1 MAYTIKT
8 QPTSPNAT
16 YTSLVYNVS
25 SSNATNP
32 QYNYIMDV
40 YLSGSSDRLAR
51 IRQFPNPVNEAVFDP
66 SRIFNDNIDYQ
77 LNFYTSAQL
86 SDDHVRTFSVEF
98 GEEFGTSSSSSLAV
112 TASITQDFIE
122 VFPGQIDPNNG
133 SSFNWPDSGSV
144 TILSDRPSNVRVF
157 QQSEEVICV
166 YNGSASPQNVN
177 FTYTGTPGGLQ
188 DGTSIVNVPAGEF
201 YRVSFPHTAPAAGQ
215 AAVDFAGN
223 DPFTSTFVAR
233 CEYPVYNF
241 NFINKYGMWDN
252 FSINLPVRGN
262 TSIDKENYNQS
273 FVDYSNQG
281 TYSVTRRGETNYN
294 NNLTDNLTISTD
306 WLSKEES
313 EWLSQMI
320 ESDEVY
326 VQVLPDAV
334 TFYPIIIT
342 NASYVQNTGRK
353 DQKTFMYDITFRYA
367 NQRNGR

>member
-1 MAYTIKT
+1 MAYTIKS
-8 QPTSPNAT
+8 QPTTPNAT

-25 SSNATNP
+25 SSNALQP

-66 SRIFNDNIDYQ
+66 SRIFNDNIDYT
-77 LNFYTSAQL
+77 LNFYTSQQL
-86 SDDHVRTFSVEF
+86 TDDHVRTLSVEF
-98 GEEFGTSSSSSLAV
+98 GEEFGTSASSSVAV
-112 TASITQDFIE
+112 TASVQTDIIE
-122 VFPGQIDPNNG
+122 VFPAQVDPNNG
-133 SSFNWPDSGSV
+133 TSFNWPDTGSV
-144 TILSDRPSNVRVF
+144 KILSDRPTNVRVF
-157 QQSEEVICV
+157 EQSEEVICV

-177 FTYTGTPGGLQ
+177 FNYVPGA
-188 DGTSIVNVPAGEF
+188 TFTTNVPAGEF
-201 YRVSFPHTAPAAGQ
+201 YRVSFPSTAPSSGECH
-215 AAVDFAGN
+215 VDFAGN
-223 DPFTSTFVAR
+223 DPFTSSYAPR

-262 TSIDKENYNQS
+262 TRVDKENYNQS

-281 TYSVTRRGETNYN
+281 AYAVTRRGETNYN
-294 NNLTDNLTISTD
+294 NSLTDNLTISTD
-306 WLSKEES
+306 WLSKEEA
-313 EWLSQMI
+313 EWLTQMI

-326 VQVLPDAV
+326 VQVLPNAV
-334 TFYPIIIT
+334 TFYPVIIT